1 MTADYSQIEMRIM
14 AHLSGDAGLIEAFQ
28 AGEDLHRFVGSRIFG
43 VSPEEVTSEMRSK
56 VKAMSYGLAYGL
68 SAFGLSKQL
77 GITAAE
83 AKQLMQDYFTRF
95 GGVRDYLREV
105 VEQAKQDGYTET
117 TFGRRRP
124 FPELSSPNR
133 VLRQN
138 AERAALNAPIQGTAA
153 DIIKIAMVRIEQRMR
168 EESFASQ
175 MLLQIHDELMFE
187 VVAGE
192 EEALTQLVR
201 EEMGT
206 AAEISVPLDVSVG
219 SGSNWNTAAH

>member
-1 MTADYSQIEMRIM
+1 
-14 AHLSGDAGLIEAFQ
+14 
-28 AGEDLHRFVGSRIFG
+28 
-43 VSPEEVTSEMRSK
+43 
-56 VKAMSYGLAYGL
+56 
-68 SAFGLSKQL
+68 
-77 GITAAE
+77 
-83 AKQLMQDYFTRF
+83 
-95 GGVRDYLREV
+95 
-105 VEQAKQDGYTET
+105 
-117 TFGRRRP
+117 
-124 FPELSSPNR
+124 
-133 VLRQN
+133 
-138 AERAALNAPIQGTAA
+138 
-153 DIIKIAMVRIEQRMR
+153 IKIAMVRIEQRMR